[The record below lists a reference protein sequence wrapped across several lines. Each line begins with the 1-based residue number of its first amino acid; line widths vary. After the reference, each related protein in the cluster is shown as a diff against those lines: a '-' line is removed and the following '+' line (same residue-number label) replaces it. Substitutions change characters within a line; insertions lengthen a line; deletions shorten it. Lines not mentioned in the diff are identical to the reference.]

1 MMDRKIRFQ
10 QLNEDENDSKE
21 TIDKLVKRQKL
32 NLYYHMN
39 HIFKRN
45 PNSCKLMSEKLYFV
59 SISHFH
65 LSFVPVKETSKL
77 IIDELKVGME
87 RNFAVM
93 DSNHYSFTACMVF
106 IYDCLNYIP
115 YELFNSPTAKLQ
127 RSERIKAKP
136 IKGPDSPWINID
148 GPLNEDFPGVDT
160 VDKLFTHVTKL
171 HGAKPALGTRELL
184 EVYEEKQLNGRM
196 FEKWVMGDYNW
207 LTFDEVHERI
217 GRIASGLESVV
228 ESDGRINRAVIFSET
243 RADWLIT
250 ALSLFRINVPIVTV
264 YATLGE
270 EAIAQ
275 AINDTEAT
283 LLITSAELLPK
294 IAIIGTKCP
303 TLRSLVYF
311 RPVNPSKKI
320 TAMDIIK
327 QQFQNVIS
335 LDELETRKNIAA
347 VVSLAKRN
355 DTAMIMYTSGTT
367 GAAKGVILTHYNIV
381 SSIAGLGAAASILR
395 PTDVYIGYL
404 PLAHIL
410 EFVAELTCLTRGSCI
425 GYSSPLTLHDRSA
438 KIKPGTHGD
447 CWVLRPTIM
456 AAVPAIMDRIFKA
469 ISDEVASAPR
479 LMQELFRLNYE
490 RKRARYQEGYCSPFL
505 DRLRG
510 VLSGG
515 AALNPETQRFMN
527 ICMCCPVVQGY
538 GLTETCA
545 AVCVADVNDLSTG
558 TVGPPVRCSRI
569 LLREWSEGS
578 YTPFNDPPQGE
589 VLVSG
594 TNISP
599 GYWKQSDKTSEDFVV
614 IDGVRYFATGDI
626 GEFREDGSLRIIDRK
641 KDLVKLQHGEYV
653 SLAKI
658 ETALLNC
665 PLIDNICCY
674 GESLHTYLI
683 ALVVPNKKH
692 LIEIAENLGINTSN
706 WTDLCH
712 NAEVVKEYKNRMEEH
727 ATKNHLLKNEL
738 PGKIYL
744 CDEIWTSEAGLLT
757 EAMKLKRRQ
766 IKEKYEQV
774 ITQLY
779 RENS

>member
-1 MMDRKIRFQ
+1 MDRKACFKQ
-10 QLNEDENDSKE
+10 TNDDHGDSKE
-21 TIDKLVKRQKL
+21 TIDRLVKG
-32 NLYYHMN
+32 
-39 HIFKRN
+39 
-45 PNSCKLMSEKLYFV
+45 
-59 SISHFH
+59 
-65 LSFVPVKETSKL
+65 TSPLWIQL
-77 IIDELKVGME
+77 IILLL
-87 RNFAVM
+87 RAWF
-93 DSNHYSFTACMVF
+93 F

-115 YELFNSPTAKLQ
+115 YELFNSPTAKLK

-136 IKGPDSPWINID
+136 IKDPDSPWINVD
-148 GPLNEDFPGVDT
+148 GPLTEDFPGVDT
-160 VDKLFTHVTKL
+160 VDKLFTHVARL
-171 HGAKPALGTRELL
+171 YGDKPALGTRELL
-184 EVYEEKQLNGRM
+184 EIYEEKQPNGRI
-196 FEKWVMGDYNW
+196 FEKWVLGNYSW
-207 LTFDEVHERI
+207 QTFAEIHEKI
-217 GRIASGLESVV
+217 GRIASGLKSIV
-228 ESDGRINRAVIFSET
+228 ENGCRAVIFSET
-243 RADWLIT
+243 RADWFIT
-250 ALSLFRINVPIVTV
+250 AFSLFRINVPVVTV

-275 AINDTEAT
+275 AINETEAT
-283 LLITSAELLPK
+283 LLITSAELLSK
-294 IAIIGTKCP
+294 IAVIGKKCP

-311 RPVNPSKKI
+311 RPVHFSKKI
-320 TAMDIIK
+320 ATVDIVK
-327 QQFQNVIS
+327 QQFRNVVS
-335 LDELETRKNIAA
+335 LDELEAHTNT
-347 VVSLAKRN
+347 VSEVSPAGRN

-381 SSIAGLGAAASILR
+381 SSVAGLGAGIPIISH
-395 PTDVYIGYL
+395 TDIYIGYL

-410 EFVAELTCLTRGSCI
+410 EFAAELTCMTRGCRV
-425 GYSSPLTLHDRSA
+425 GYSSPLTLHDRGA

-447 CWVLRPTIM
+447 CWALRPTIM

-505 DRLRG
+505 DRIVFKRIRRLLGGKLRG

-527 ICMCCPVVQGY
+527 ICMCCPVIQGY

-545 AVCVADVNDLSTG
+545 AVSIADVNDLSTG

-569 LLREWSEGS
+569 LLREWSEGG

-594 TNISP
+594 SNISP
-599 GYWKQSDKTSEDFVV
+599 GYWKQPEKTAEDFVV

-674 GESLHTYLI
+674 GDSLSSYLI

-692 LIEIAENLGINTSN
+692 LTEMAEQFDISPSS
-706 WTDLCH
+706 WTDMCH
-712 NAEVVKEYKNRMEEH
+712 NVEIVKEYQRRMEEH
-727 ATKNHLLKNEL
+727 AMKNHLLKNEL

-744 CDEIWTSEAGLLT
+744 CDEIWTAETGLLT
-757 EAMKLKRRQ
+757 EAMKLKRRL

-774 ITQLY
+774 IAQLY
-779 RENS
+779 RDDSYKR